1 LCRETERHR
10 DRETERHRDRDTKRD
25 RDKNH
30 LKTITVLT
38 PMFVE
43 KEEDKI
49 NKSIIVIGLVPM
61 YSSLFLVC
69 GFIIKM
75 VGIQKFLFGLYLLIG
90 TFAIPAT
97 MNLVYMSRDK

>member
-1 LCRETERHR
+1 
-10 DRETERHRDRDTKRD
+10 
-25 RDKNH
+25 
-30 LKTITVLT
+30 
-38 PMFVE
+38 MFVE

-75 VGIQKFLFGLYLLIG
+75 VGIHKFLFGLYLLIG

-97 MNLVYMSRDK
+97 MKLVYKSRDE

>member
-1 LCRETERHR
+1 
-10 DRETERHRDRDTKRD
+10 
-25 RDKNH
+25 
-30 LKTITVLT
+30 
-38 PMFVE
+38 MFVE
-43 KEEDKI
+43 KEEEQI
-49 NKSIIVIGLVPM
+49 NKSIVVIGLVPM

-75 VGIQKFLFGLYLLIG
+75 VGIHKFLFGVYLLIG

>member
-1 LCRETERHR
+1 
-10 DRETERHRDRDTKRD
+10 
-25 RDKNH
+25 
-30 LKTITVLT
+30 
-38 PMFVE
+38 MFVE
-43 KEEDKI
+43 KEEEQI
-49 NKSIIVIGLVPM
+49 NKSIVVISLVPM

-75 VGIQKFLFGLYLLIG
+75 VGIHKFLFGVYLLIG